1 MNYIAKI
8 SHTSVWL
15 LFAAFTFGFAA
26 QSQAQSQST
35 PRIEAGVDYSYVRS
49 NTPPGGCACFS
60 LNGGGGSL
68 AYYLT
73 RSLAVAGE
81 ISSGHSSDI
90 GISGTNLT
98 MTSYVFGPRYY
109 WHSHRKAT
117 PFTQVLL
124 GGVHANDS
132 LALRVAGQQVSSN
145 AFAAKIGGGIDW
157 PLNQRFALRPF
168 EANYYL
174 THFANGVNDHQNNLQ
189 LGAGVVL
196 RFGER

>member
-15 LFAAFTFGFAA
+15 LFAACTFGLAA
-26 QSQAQSQST
+26 QAHAQST

-68 AYYLT
+68 AYYFT

-90 GISGTNLT
+90 GISGTDLT

-109 WHSHRKAT
+109 WHSHMKAI

-132 LALRVAGQQVSSN
+132 LALRVSGQQVSSN
-145 AFAAKIGGGIDW
+145 AFATKIGGGIDW
-157 PLNQRFALRPF
+157 PLNQRFVLRPF

-189 LGAGVVL
+189 LGAGVAL
-196 RFGER
+196 RFGGR